1 MAMKPKTMVKVLV
14 DWLMF
19 TLLMVQMGR
28 HLWGNTA
35 HEWTGAG
42 MFVLFILHQVLNLDW
57 YRRVLKGRYSP
68 VRILGLIVNALVLAA
83 MTGMIISGVTLSQ
96 QVFSFLPIKGGTA
109 FARLLHMVST
119 YWGFVIIG
127 LHLGLHWQIVM
138 ELHWKK
144 VLGAV
149 LGKISGMVPDMR
161 RKPKTKKTARAAAV
175 RSFLLNITG
184 MAIAVYGLYAFL
196 DRGLLTYMFLQNQ
209 FVFLDYG
216 ESRIFFY
223 LDHLGMTGLFV
234 WAAHNAAKFLKKGW
248 AFKKKLEIEISETL
262 TGNMINPQEE
272 K

>member
-1 MAMKPKTMVKVLV
+1 MKPKTKVKILV
-14 DWLMF
+14 GWLMF
-19 TLLMVQMGR
+19 ILLMVQMGR

-42 MFVLFILHQVLNLDW
+42 TFVLFILHQVLNLDW
-57 YRRVLKGRYSP
+57 YRRVFKGRYSP
-68 VRILGLIVNALVLAA
+68 LRILGLIVNALVLTA
-83 MTGMIISGVTLSQ
+83 MTGMIISGIILSQ
-96 QVFSFLPIKGGTA
+96 QVFAFLPIKGGTA
-109 FARLLHMVST
+109 FARLLHMVAT

-127 LHLGLHWQIVM
+127 LHLGLHWQIIV

-149 LGKISGMVPDMR
+149 LGNISGMVPDIR
-161 RKPKTKKTARAAAV
+161 RTPGKTPRPAAV

-184 MAIAVYGLYAFL
+184 MVIAVYGLYAFL

-209 FVFLDYG
+209 FVFLDSG

-223 LDHLGMTGLFV
+223 LDHLAMTGLFV
-234 WAAHNAAKFLKKGW
+234 WAAHNAAKFLRTGG
-248 AFKKKLEIEISETL
+248 AFRKKLKPEVSETL